1 MSSFANQKKLV
12 HDSKTEESDG
22 QSKEIPI
29 HVYSLDGARAEQNVE
44 CRDFLSCLLFWN
56 RWDGCNK
63 PYRQHCGRYLSNLL
77 FSHSLLDL
85 THEYTK

>member
-1 MSSFANQKKLV
+1 MSSFANQKKRV

-44 CRDFLSCLLFWN
+44 CRDFLSCLLF
-56 RWDGCNK
+56 
-63 PYRQHCGRYLSNLL
+63 
-77 FSHSLLDL
+77 
-85 THEYTK
+85 

>member
-29 HVYSLDGARAEQNVE
+29 HVYSLDGARAE
-44 CRDFLSCLLFWN
+44 
-56 RWDGCNK
+56 
-63 PYRQHCGRYLSNLL
+63 
-77 FSHSLLDL
+77 
-85 THEYTK
+85 

>member
-22 QSKEIPI
+22 QSKETPI

-44 CRDFLSCLLFWN
+44 CRDFLSCLLF
-56 RWDGCNK
+56 
-63 PYRQHCGRYLSNLL
+63 
-77 FSHSLLDL
+77 
-85 THEYTK
+85 

>member
-29 HVYSLDGARAEQNVE
+29 HVYSLDGARAEQNGMSRLLE
-44 CRDFLSCLLFWN
+44 LPAFLESM
-56 RWDGCNK
+56 
-63 PYRQHCGRYLSNLL
+63 GRLQKALSSALWEI
-77 FSHSLLDL
+77 F
-85 THEYTK
+85 E